1 MSPNDQKTIA
11 TLQQIAET
19 PSMQSKIVRFRKL
32 FPYINQA
39 LQNGIP
45 KQNVLEVL
53 NANEFDLTLNTFNT
67 YLSRERKARNPSGK
81 KDEIT
86 SPSGGMMSDTSR
98 AEYGNHDPRAIDALT
113 KTAPNLDELARLA
126 KKGTS

>member
-86 SPSGGMMSDTSR
+86 SPSGMVSDTIR
-98 AEYGNHDPRAIDALT
+98 TEYGNHDPRAIDALT
-113 KTAPNLDELARLA
+113 QTAPNLDELARLA

>member
-67 YLSRERKARNPSGK
+67 YLCRERKARNPSGK

-86 SPSGGMMSDTSR
+86 SPSGMVSDTIR

-126 KKGTS
+126 QKGTS